1 MHTVHGRLGPK
12 GDSSCQGGAAAAAA
26 AAAAAVSGQYSRKHM
41 YASCMLGCICL
52 MENTEKC
59 RI

>member
-1 MHTVHGRLGPK
+1 MHTVNGRLGPK
-12 GDSSCQGGAAAAAA
+12 GDSSCQGAE
-26 AAAAAVSGQYSRKHM
+26 AAAAVSGQYSRKHM

>member
-12 GDSSCQGGAAAAAA
+12 GDYSCQGGA

-41 YASCMLGCICL
+41 YASCMLGCTCL